1 MTQLS
6 GSLSVHSENLN
17 LEILYC
23 CILRYKVLSDTDK
36 SFSISDIMKPSSM
49 RFSIKYFGISN
60 AGRSFKTSDFTW
72 LVYAKPNTFI
82 RKCYHSSLLVTPS
95 WRSSWLDYKQTI
107 SGEIFWDVKLSK
119 TLFKL
124 SFCFWSTLS
133 ISQFAA
139 ILIIILVSTKVKSA
153 ETFWFFVRT
162 KCFLLI
168 SLKNS
173 KWAAINIFSQS

>member
-1 MTQLS
+1 MQAGLS
-6 GSLSVHSENLN
+6 KLLTLLGLFMPNRIHSFVSAT
-17 LEILYC
+17 I
-23 CILRYKVLSDTDK
+23 
-36 SFSISDIMKPSSM
+36 
-49 RFSIKYFGISN
+49 
-60 AGRSFKTSDFTW
+60 
-72 LVYAKPNTFI
+72 
-82 RKCYHSSLLVTPS
+82 SSLLVTPS

-168 SLKNS
+168 SLKTVNEQRL
-173 KWAAINIFSQS
+173 IFFHSPNCKVFHLSPC